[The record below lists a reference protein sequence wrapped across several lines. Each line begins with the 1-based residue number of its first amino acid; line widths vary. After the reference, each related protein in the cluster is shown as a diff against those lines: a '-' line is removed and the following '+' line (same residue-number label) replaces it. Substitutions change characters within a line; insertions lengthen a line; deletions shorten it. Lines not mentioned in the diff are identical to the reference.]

1 MSKKVGHVS
10 DHLWGGARRWLYNP
24 VNAEGRSFWAA
35 VIVLALAIW
44 VIWGMV
50 VGI

>member
-1 MSKKVGHVS
+1 M
-10 DHLWGGARRWLYNP
+10 RM
-24 VNAEGRSFWAA
+24 RSEWFWAA

>member
-1 MSKKVGHVS
+1 MRMRSEVGS
-10 DHLWGGARRWLYNP
+10 GLL
-24 VNAEGRSFWAA
+24 F
-35 VIVLALAIW
+35 IVLALAIW